1 MRRHLASIGI
11 ATALL
16 ATTAAASFAQSEAP
30 RPSARSE
37 APRATA
43 VEPALDG
50 YCPVAYVAMN
60 QATKGDPQHKSE
72 HDGRTYYFSNAQAKQ
87 LFDAAPARYLPAYD
101 GFSATGVSMGVKLR
115 SNPRVFALRNGRTYL
130 FSDAQAKAAFEED
143 AAGVIAKA
151 DANWPAVKRRK

>member
-16 ATTAAASFAQSEAP
+16 ATTAAASF
-30 RPSARSE
+30 
-37 APRATA
+37 
-43 VEPALDG
+43 
-50 YCPVAYVAMN
+50 
-60 QATKGDPQHKSE
+60 
-72 HDGRTYYFSNAQAKQ
+72 
-87 LFDAAPARYLPAYD
+87 APARYLPAYD